1 MSSCE
6 SIGNL
11 INQSHQVVVKTYGHS
26 FGLDFAISR
35 NSYRYYMRFRVA
47 GQRGNRP
54 SGMRDLRLLSTLYRK
69 QAQIYKRSQA
79 ALERRIADEMRLPNW
94 KMPASVLDEMQAIDA
109 FLRAATNGM
118 LATQQAIASANE
130 AAEVDVLAAQ
140 LKVEFFRSMT
150 TWSVEDWQIVE
161 RFQRERVMA
170 QAITA
175 PAIAAR
181 KREVPS

>member
-1 MSSCE
+1 
-6 SIGNL
+6 
-11 INQSHQVVVKTYGHS
+11 
-26 FGLDFAISR
+26 
-35 NSYRYYMRFRVA
+35 
-47 GQRGNRP
+47 
-54 SGMRDLRLLSTLYRK
+54 MRDLRLLSTLYRK

-94 KMPASVLDEMQAIDA
+94 KMPAAVLDEMQAIDA
-109 FLRAATNGM
+109 FLRAATSGM
-118 LATQQAIASANE
+118 LATQQAIATANE

-170 QAITA
+170 QAIAA
-175 PAIAAR
+175 PAVAAIAR